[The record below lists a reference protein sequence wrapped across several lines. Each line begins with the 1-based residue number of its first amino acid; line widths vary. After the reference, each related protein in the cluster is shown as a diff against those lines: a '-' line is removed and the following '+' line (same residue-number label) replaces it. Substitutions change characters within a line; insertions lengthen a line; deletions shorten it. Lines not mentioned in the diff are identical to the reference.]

1 MGGGGVP
8 CTKQSG
14 PPLSRAVGGA
24 SMGKVPCTTQS
35 VPPPSAPSEARAWA
49 EADCPSPS
57 GPGPRRPAPVGA
69 RAWAG
74 EDRPAPGRP
83 PPGWRAWSLVLP
95 CFAGATLL
103 DPLPCSSDSAGVGLA
118 CSLRLGGGVSVRRW
132 QFGVSHPRR
141 GRTRGDQRVRC
152 GESLRVTWTPT
163 LAGVAAGGR
172 LGGWDGGSEQIVV
185 TNRPQARRSSFVY
198 RCCRCASAF
207 GGVWGEVEGGNPSCA
222 CDVVSMDLGAASGSC
237 TPGQ

>member
-1 MGGGGVP
+1 MARTWAEAECPAASAPSPRCPTPSEALAWAEAKCPATSGPAPRRPAPSDFGGESMGGGGVP

-24 SMGKVPCTTQS
+24 SMGKVPCTKQS

-152 GESLRVTWTPT
+152 GESL
-163 LAGVAAGGR
+163 
-172 LGGWDGGSEQIVV
+172 
-185 TNRPQARRSSFVY
+185 
-198 RCCRCASAF
+198 
-207 GGVWGEVEGGNPSCA
+207 
-222 CDVVSMDLGAASGSC
+222 
-237 TPGQ
+237 